1 MEELA
6 GTTDAIDAISAEE
19 LPLNLCDYM
28 VYRHVREGRG
38 DSPALLYK
46 DSQLTYSQTSDLVS
60 RSAAVL
66 WAQGVRPGDRVLLLL
81 PDTPAFVALFFG
93 ILQVG
98 GIVVPLNPGLD
109 GEEVRHI
116 SVHVE
121 AKLAFVDETLRGKFS
136 GLEAAGMSVITVG
149 DCIGRH
155 AAFEQ
160 QAEQLAASRNGARL
174 QVERA
179 PEAVAYILFSSGTTG
194 APKGIPHL
202 HTDIIHCI
210 KAYSLP
216 VLNMSASDRVLAV
229 PKLTFG
235 YGLGG
240 NLLSAFYV
248 GGVSILV
255 PEPSSRESIGE
266 AAARYSPTLFLGQP
280 RLISNLLDGHF
291 PEAFHGLRVAVSAGE
306 VLAPA
311 LYQRWRAKLD
321 VELLDGFGSTEIG
334 HVFISNRIGDV
345 RYGCAGRVLDGFE
358 VKILDDTGAEVGPN
372 TVGHLW
378 IRGSSLASGY
388 WNDPER
394 TRQHFRDGWA
404 RTGDLFQYDED
415 GYYYATGRSDDM
427 IKAGCGQWIAPT
439 EVEGLL
445 MEDEAVSDCAVVGFA
460 DNDGVVRPK
469 AFIVLRSGLRP
480 SLDIEERLKRMVAE
494 RWPDLSHKQLG
505 AVEFASSLPRS
516 STGKLQRFRLRP
528 ATLTEFSYEC

>member
-1 MEELA
+1 MEKSLA
-6 GTTDAIDAISAEE
+6 STIDAVSSEE

-28 VYRHVREGRG
+28 VYRHIREGRG
-38 DSPALLYK
+38 DSISVLYK
-46 DSQLTYSQTSDLVS
+46 DSKLTYSQTADLVS
-60 RSAAVL
+60 RSAVVL
-66 WAQGVRPGDRVLLLL
+66 RARGVRPGDRVLLLL

-93 ILQVG
+93 VLQVG
-98 GIVVPLNPGLD
+98 GIAIPLNPGLAA
-109 GEEVRHI
+109 EEVSQI
-116 SVHVE
+116 SVRAG
-121 AKLAFVDETLRGKFS
+121 AKIAFIDETLLGKFS
-136 GLEAAGMSVITVG
+136 GLEAAGVSVVPVG
-149 DCIGRH
+149 DCVGRR

-160 QAEQLAASRNGARL
+160 QADQLVEAGAGDCL

-179 PEAVAYILFSSGTTG
+179 VDAVGYILFSSGTTG
-194 APKGIPHL
+194 APKGIPHR
-202 HTDIIHCI
+202 HTDIIDCI

-216 VLNMSASDRVLAV
+216 VLNMSAADRVLAV

-248 GGVSILV
+248 GGASILV
-255 PEPSSRESIGE
+255 PEPSSRESMGE
-266 AAARYSPTLFLGQP
+266 AAARYGPTLFLGQP

-291 PEAFHGLRVAVSAGE
+291 PEAFQRLRVAVSAGE

-345 RYGCAGRVLDGFE
+345 RQGCAGRVLDGFE
-358 VKILDDTGAEVGPN
+358 VKILDDAGAEVGPD

-404 RTGDLFQYDED
+404 RTGDLFRCDQD

-439 EVEGLL
+439 EVEALL
-445 MEDEAVSDCAVVGFA
+445 LEDDAVSDCAVVGFA
-460 DNDGVVRPK
+460 DEDGVVRPK

-480 SLDIEERLKRMVAE
+480 GVDIEERLKRMVAE
-494 RWPDLSHKQLG
+494 RWPDLPHKQLG
-505 AVEFASSLPRS
+505 AIEFASALPRS

>member
-1 MEELA
+1 MEKSLA
-6 GTTDAIDAISAEE
+6 SVVDAVSSEE

-28 VYRHVREGRG
+28 VYRHIREGRG
-38 DSPALLYK
+38 DSIALLYK
-46 DSQLTYSQTSDLVS
+46 GSELTYSKIADLVS
-60 RSAAVL
+60 RSALVL
-66 WAQGVRPGDRVLLLL
+66 RAQGVQPGDRVLLLL
-81 PDTPAFVALFFG
+81 PDAPAFVALFFG

-98 GIVVPLNPGLD
+98 GIAIPLNPGL
-109 GEEVRHI
+109 EEVEVSQI
-116 SVHVE
+116 AVHVN
-121 AKLAFVDETLRGKFS
+121 AKIAFVDEALQGKFA
-136 GLEAAGMSVITVG
+136 GLEAAGRPVMTVG
-149 DCIGRH
+149 DCVGRR

-160 QAEQLAASRNGARL
+160 QAESGADL

-179 PEAVAYILFSSGTTG
+179 VDAVGYILFSSGTTG
-194 APKGIPHL
+194 APKGIPHR
-202 HTDIIHCI
+202 HTDIIDCI

-216 VLNMSASDRVLAV
+216 ILNMSAADRVLAV

-248 GGVSILV
+248 GGASILV
-255 PEPSSRESIGE
+255 PEPSSWESIGE

-280 RLISNLLDGHF
+280 RLISNLLDGHL
-291 PEAFHGLRVAVSAGE
+291 PEAFQHLRVAVSAGE

-345 RYGCAGRVLDGFE
+345 RQGCAGRVLDGFE
-358 VKILDDTGAEVGPN
+358 ARILDDAGAEVGPD

-404 RTGDLFQYDED
+404 RTGDLFRRDEE

-427 IKAGCGQWIAPT
+427 IKAGCGQWVSPT
-439 EVEGLL
+439 EMEALL
-445 MEDEAVSDCAVVGFA
+445 LEDEVVSDCAVVGFA
-460 DNDGVVRPK
+460 DEDGVVRPK

-480 SLDIEERLKRMVAE
+480 SVDIEERLKRMVAE
-494 RWPDLSHKQLG
+494 RWPDLPHKQLG
-505 AVEFASSLPRS
+505 AVEFVSALPRS